1 MICKFCGKTFN
12 RSFNLRRHENKYCP
26 LKDQEREMSET
37 ESQTMDSEGD
47 SSTASTHGSESPVT
61 TDNETETEDEE
72 NNPWMPMV
80 EEAMQKYKTG
90 FEEMKIN
97 LIHSGLDEQSAG
109 EKAYSDILPKL
120 QKELESIYMD
130 RLSWMKQLKNDPVH
144 KKIMLT
150 KDAFMDND
158 HFDPEEAMQA
168 AVDKRKFLIK
178 KLLKDYTFTEESDDE
193 DH

>member
-12 RSFNLRRHENKYCP
+12 RSFNLRLHENKYCP

>member
-72 NNPWMPMV
+72 NDPWMPMV

-90 FEEMKIN
+90 FEEMKMN

-144 KKIMLT
+144 KKIMQT
-150 KDAFMDND
+150 KDAFVDND

>member
-1 MICKFCGKTFN
+1 
-12 RSFNLRRHENKYCP
+12 
-26 LKDQEREMSET
+26 MSET

-72 NNPWMPMV
+72 NDPWMPMV

-90 FEEMKIN
+90 FEEMKMN

-144 KKIMLT
+144 KKIMQT
-150 KDAFMDND
+150 KDAFVDND